1 MFVLPRLAKKV
12 LFQLNSKYRVGNSR
26 RIYCSFLVS
35 VKQNTPIFP
44 NTCFASERYSL
55 PMVSLETFQSGWFHE
70 YFNQPRSVPR
80 SSVYALSI
88 KGSIMRSVQTDDST
102 KCKRFHYDPRNFH
115 FKRKRN
121 LQLPTIRAHFYPPF
135 CFSHAEFHSSRSV
148 PSSRPV
154 ITYRP

>member
-1 MFVLPRLAKKV
+1 MFVLTRLAKKV
-12 LFQLNSKYRVGNSR
+12 LFQLNSKYRVGSSCR
-26 RIYCSFLVS
+26 MYCSFLVS
-35 VKQNTPIFP
+35 VKQNTPIFQ
-44 NTCFASERYSL
+44 NTCFASERHSL

-88 KGSIMRSVQTDDST
+88 KGSIMRSVKTDDST
-102 KCKRFHYDPRNFH
+102 KSKRFHYDPRNFH

-121 LQLPTIRAHFYPPF
+121 LQLPTIRAHLYPPF
-135 CFSHAEFHSSRSV
+135 CFSHAEFHRSRSA